1 MWHEYFNA
9 ATTDEALR
17 LLGEKGE
24 SARIVAGGTD
34 LILELERGV
43 RRGIH
48 TLIDI
53 TRIPG
58 LDQITLDEDDVIHLG
73 PMVTH
78 LFCQKVEQKPYE
90 PVNPLRRIFWLTNPC
105 ARR

>member
-9 ATTDEALR
+9 ATTEEAIR

-24 SARIVAGGTD
+24 RARIVAGGTD

-43 RRGIH
+43 RRDIH

-58 LDQITLDEDDVIHLG
+58 LDQITLDEDGCHPSRVDGHA
-73 PMVTH
+73 
-78 LFCQKVEQKPYE
+78 Q
-90 PVNPLRRIFWLTNPC
+90 PLRGLQTYP
-105 ARR
+105 